1 MKRIETQRHQQEN
14 FLLRLSATVFTLI
27 LLLNVNASAATSAP
41 KSYKQLLSLL
51 IVKPESSNIKFDRD
65 KHFGN
70 WRDDDRDCL
79 DTRAEV
85 LVRESLIPPIFEKCR
100 ATTGRWYSIFD
111 GRTYLLATAVQI
123 DHLVALR
130 EAWDSGASLWS
141 KERRLSFAN
150 DLGYS
155 GSLSVMTTKLNG
167 NCKKCKSDKDPTL
180 WLPQKQQCLYA
191 QRWIAVK
198 YRWGL
203 SIDIAEKRAL
213 ANLLTGSCGEMRA
226 NIKFP

>member
-1 MKRIETQRHQQEN
+1 M
-14 FLLRLSATVFTLI
+14 AT
-27 LLLNVNASAATSAP
+27 AAP
-41 KSYKQLLSLL
+41 KSFKQLLSLL
-51 IVKPESSNIKFDRD
+51 VVKPESSTIKFDRD
-65 KHFGN
+65 KHFGT
-70 WRDDDRDCL
+70 WRDEDRDCL
-79 DTRAEV
+79 NTRAEV
-85 LVRESLIPPIFEKCR
+85 LVRDSLIPPIFEKCR
-100 ATTGRWYSIFD
+100 VAKGRWYSIFD
-111 GRTYLLATAVQI
+111 GRTYLLATDVQI
-123 DHLVALR
+123 DHLVALS
-130 EAWDSGASLWS
+130 EAWDSGASSWS

-213 ANLLTGSCGEMRA
+213 ANLLTGSCGEMSA